1 MLINKSSKVEKGDL
15 ATFKLVN
22 GDEIVGTVEDV
33 DQSSVGADYTV
44 SNPMTVVPSQ
54 KGVGLFPSLMTG
66 KEKTTVI
73 LRAQHVMMVAL
84 TTDELKPHY
93 TQMTTGIVTAPS
105 GIIS

>member
-1 MLINKSSKVEKGDL
+1 MLISKSNKIEAGDL
-15 ATFKLVN
+15 VTFKMVN
-22 GDEIVGTVEDV
+22 GDEIVGIVENTF
-33 DQSSVGADYTV
+33 SNGDYIV

-66 KEKTTVI
+66 KDKSEVTLK
-73 LRAQHVMMVAL
+73 AQHIMMAVL

-105 GIIS
+105 GIIA

>member
-1 MLINKSSKVEKGDL
+1 MLINKSSKIEAGDL

-22 GDEIVGTVEDV
+22 GDEIVGTVDSLLEEPGGGYV
-33 DQSSVGADYTV
+33 V

-66 KEKTTVI
+66 KDKAVVT
-73 LRAQHVMMVAL
+73 LKAQHVMMAAL

-93 TQMTTGIVTAPS
+93 TQMTTGIVTAPA

>member
-1 MLINKSSKVEKGDL
+1 MLINKSSKIEAGDL
-15 ATFKLVN
+15 VTFKLVN
-22 GDEIVGTVEDV
+22 GDEIVGTVDNI
-33 DQSSVGADYTV
+33 DGTDYLV

-66 KEKTTVI
+66 KDKSVVT
-73 LRAQHVMMVAL
+73 LKAQHVMMAAL

-93 TQMTTGIVTAPS
+93 TQMTTGIVTAPA